1 MGKVIAIASQKGG
14 VGKTTTTVN
23 LAASLAT
30 LRQRT
35 LVLDLDE
42 QNAVSFGLGLTRAQM
57 DAGLYDVFLGNKKLG
72 EVIQGSML
80 PFLKAIPYGRGT
92 LTDEFEKFVRQ
103 KGSAPLLKKYVN
115 ALRKSCD
122 FILIDCPPGM
132 GDLTIYALS
141 ASDSVL
147 VPMQCE
153 PLSLKTLT
161 QILKIIRKVRRQINP
176 ELVIEGLLMTM
187 YDENYRIA
195 REVCQQVWASFPEE
209 VVFRNVIP
217 RMEEFSSAFAVGR
230 PIITQDP
237 DAEVSKAYLQLAK
250 EILAKR
256 KKELEQLSQQ
266 PARPAETAAE
276 ML

>member
-23 LAASLAT
+23 LAASLAM
-30 LRQRT
+30 LKQRT
-35 LVLDLDE
+35 LMLDLDE
-42 QNAVSFGLGLTRAQM
+42 QNAVSFGLGLARAQM
-57 DAGLYDVFLGNKKLG
+57 ESGLYDVFLGHKKLSD
-72 EVIQGSML
+72 VIHGSML
-80 PFLKAIPYGRGT
+80 PFLKIIPYGKGT

-122 FILIDCPPGM
+122 FIIIDCPPGM

-141 ASDSVL
+141 AADSVL

-217 RMEEFSSAFAVGR
+217 RMEEFSSAFAIGR

-237 DAEVSKAYLQLAK
+237 DAEVAKAYLQLAK

-256 KKELEQLSQQ
+256 KKELAQQ
-266 PARPAETAAE
+266 AQPPAQAASATE
-276 ML
+276 LD

>member
-23 LAASLAT
+23 LAASLAV
-30 LRQRT
+30 LKQRT

-42 QNAVSFGLGLTRAQM
+42 QNAVSFGLGLSRQQM
-57 DAGLYDVFLGNKKLG
+57 DAGLYDVFLGRKKLG
-72 EVIQGSML
+72 EVIQGTML
-80 PFLKAIPYGRGT
+80 SFLKAIPYGKGT

-103 KGSAPLLKKYVN
+103 KGSAPLLKRYVA

-122 FILIDCPPGM
+122 FIIIDCPPGM

-141 ASDSVL
+141 AADSVL

-187 YDENYRIA
+187 YDENFRIA

-217 RMEEFSSAFAVGR
+217 RMEEFSSAFAVGK

-250 EILAKR
+250 EVLAKR
-256 KKELEQLSQQ
+256 KKELERLAAQ
-266 PARPAETAAE
+266 PADAVAETF
-276 ML
+276 

>member
-30 LRQRT
+30 LKQRC
-35 LVLDLDE
+35 LLLDLDE
-42 QNAVSFGLGLTRAQM
+42 QNAVSFGLGLSRQQM
-57 DAGLYDVFLGNKKLG
+57 EHGLYDVFLGRRKLG
-72 EVIQGSML
+72 EVIQNTPL
-80 PFLKAIPYGRGT
+80 AYLKVIPYGKGT

-103 KGSAPLLKKYVN
+103 QGNAALLKKYVK

-132 GDLTIYALS
+132 GELTIYALS
-141 ASDSVL
+141 SADSVL

-237 DAEVSKAYLQLAK
+237 DAEVAKAYLQLAN

-256 KKELEQLSQQ
+256 RKELDEEAGQ
-266 PARPAETAAE
+266 AAAAKIAAG
-276 ML
+276 

>member
-30 LRQRT
+30 MKQRC

-42 QNAVSFGLGLTRAQM
+42 QNAVSFGLGLSRQKM
-57 DAGLYDVFLGNKKLG
+57 EHGLYDVFLGRRKLG
-72 EVIQGSML
+72 QVIQGTTL
-80 PFLKAIPYGRGT
+80 PYLKVIPYGKGT

-103 KGSAPLLKKYVN
+103 QGSAALLKKYVQ

-122 FILIDCPPGM
+122 FILIDCPLGM

-195 REVCQQVWASFPEE
+195 REVCQNVWANFPEE

-217 RMEEFSSAFAVGR
+217 RMEEFSTAFAVGR

-237 DAEVSKAYLQLAK
+237 EAEVAKAYLQLAK

-256 KKELEQLSQQ
+256 KKELTEKAAAGGEDDSQI
-266 PARPAETAAE
+266 ASS
-276 ML
+276 

>member
-30 LRQRT
+30 MRQRT

-42 QNAVSFGLGLTRAQM
+42 QNAVGFGLGLTRQQM
-57 DAGLYDVFLGNKKLG
+57 ESGLYDVFLGRAKLG
-72 EVIQGSML
+72 EVIHNTML
-80 PFLKAIPYGRGT
+80 PYLKTIPYGKGT

-103 KGSAPLLKKYVN
+103 KGSAPLLKKYVD
-115 ALRKSCD
+115 ALRKSTD
-122 FILIDCPPGM
+122 YILIDCPPGM

-141 ASDSVL
+141 ATDSVL

-176 ELVIEGLLMTM
+176 ELVIEGLLLTM
-187 YDENYRIA
+187 YDENFRIA

-217 RMEEFSSAFAVGR
+217 RMEEFSSAFAVGK

-237 DAEVSKAYLQLAK
+237 EAEVAKAYLQLAR
-250 EILAKR
+250 EVMAKR
-256 KKELEQLSQQ
+256 KKELDDK
-266 PARPAETAAE
+266 AAE
-276 ML
+276 GGESA

>member
-23 LAASLAT
+23 LAASLAV
-30 LRQRT
+30 LKQRC

-42 QNAVSFGLGLTRAQM
+42 QNAVSFGLGLSRQQM
-57 DAGLYDVFLGNKKLG
+57 EHGLYDVFLGRKKLG
-72 EVIQGSML
+72 EVIKGTSL
-80 PFLKAIPYGRGT
+80 PYLKTIPYGKGT

-103 KGSAPLLKKYVN
+103 QGSAALLKKYVK

-141 ASDSVL
+141 AADSVL

-176 ELVIEGLLMTM
+176 DLVIEGLLMTM
-187 YDENYRIA
+187 YDENFRIA

-217 RMEEFSSAFAVGR
+217 RMEEFSSAFAVGK

-237 DAEVSKAYLQLAK
+237 DAEVSKAYLQLAR
-250 EILAKR
+250 EVLAKR
-256 KKELEQLSQQ
+256 KKELADRAEQ
-266 PARPAETAAE
+266 AAE
-276 ML
+276 QAAE